1 MGECAEAFASIE
13 VHATSLQL
21 DLENNLGDYKKLKN
35 KSKAKCSEYFKLLGG
50 KRIAFNLKRENK
62 EKRKSETEEA
72 SKPANKKIKF
82 ELGDEDAEEVDE
94 AEKLKAIEKALKK
107 EKRKKA

>member
-1 MGECAEAFASIE
+1 MG
-13 VHATSLQL
+13 L
-21 DLENNLGDYKKLKN
+21 LE
-35 KSKAKCSEYFKLLGG
+35 G
-50 KRIAFNLKRENK
+50 KRIAFNLERENK

-72 SKPANKKIKF
+72 SKPVNKKIKF

-107 EKRKKA
+107 EKRKKAKLLKKESIKVTNQEIKAEKVEDSEQGKNKKEKKKAKQLKKENE